1 MGYLILL
8 LVDRARVRAHDGLM
22 IIYRANTKAGRAWI
36 STILANAT
44 QIRIVE
50 TNLLTDERTSR
61 TLWRDTSNG
70 REGLPSLLRDMFADR
85 YVELF
90 DMIGGTSTYLM
101 VSTARYKAT
110 RYEITVFPFDPSD
123 LPTVKAE
130 EQ

>member
-1 MGYLILL
+1 MM
-8 LVDRARVRAHDGLM
+8 GLM
-22 IIYRANTKAGRAWI
+22 IIYRASTKAGRAWI

-50 TNLLTDERTSR
+50 TNLLTDEQTSR

-90 DMIGGTSTYLM
+90 DMIGGTGDSTSTYLM

-110 RYEITVFPFDPSD
+110 RYEITVFAFDPTG
-123 LPTVKAE
+123 LPTVKPE